1 MSTQQ
6 VGRLQSLLSRVQE
19 NRGKPRVSASRAEEP
34 ANFGTF
40 PGVGSNGAQHYAVMA
55 STQDVIETSPPP
67 IMSQPLAQPP
77 VMRGPARGPA
87 VASAASSNTPTSAGQ
102 QGMDRS
108 REPFA
113 ESLDVPEH
121 VTAKV
126 TRGSMPSNEPRPMPA
141 RPQGSAGATPLEM
154 ALEGEVARAA
164 AQTAPVPS
172 EPFAPAMPQGRVL
185 ADPAPPTVTR
195 AIAQA
200 VTKHPP
206 TTGHTFGEVLRRS
219 LALRPR

>member
-19 NRGKPRVSASRAEEP
+19 NRGKPRVCASRAEEP
-34 ANFGTF
+34 TNFGTF
-40 PGVGSNGAQHYAVMA
+40 PGVGSNGAQQYAVMA

-67 IMSQPLAQPP
+67 MMSQPMSQPLAQQP

-87 VASAASSNTPTSAGQ
+87 VASAASSGAPT
-102 QGMDRS
+102 S

-113 ESLDVPEH
+113 ESLNAPEH
-121 VTAKV
+121 VTAKM